1 MRIYSFRSN
10 RHAVSEIVGGIILL
24 LIAVGSFSLIYLF
37 VFPLPAPET
46 DVHVKLIGYVDSE
59 GNATLKHVGG
69 ECILSYKIEVRN
81 ASSNDLYYSR
91 QYKQPWKIG
100 ETIRPPLQTPLLEDK
115 DKVHIIVYTMDTTGS
130 YQEVFNGIL
139 TGNTHEIQVG
149 GTEEIPMLISSLLT
163 NTADEDLIC
172 FNYTIHPSIDA
183 LTYIYN
189 WSIDT
194 VPLTCLLLPFDTND
208 PAVAKDYSGYQKDAI
223 VHGANWQANG
233 VVGGAYTFDGTSD
246 MSLDYCFADS
256 YVDSLTIEL
265 WMKTGESFGTLLS
278 YGRESYCEL
287 GVIKGYMCWSTTTSD
302 GTTDTTGTIRVDDN
316 LWHNIAVTYDA
327 STGQSTIYVD
337 GALDISEIAHTPGSS
352 LGTGTSC
359 SGYLGRGTV
368 EPTWETLLSTSFE
381 TEEEVDCWAVD
392 DERTT
397 ATSHYNFNRQD
408 SYALTPHSGSYS
420 LVGWGDF
427 DPNYVAFNREN
438 IDISVYTN
446 VSISLW
452 YSYDSTETE
461 DAFGCYYADGTS
473 WIPIFEE
480 LAPNIGNGNQLW
492 PYVYAETEVPDYLH
506 DLIIQFWWSTSSSSE
521 YMAIDDLTVTAFPG
535 YGQNFTGSIDE
546 IHVYERALSG
556 EQIYQNYL
564 CTKDGDTSQSVI
576 VSEETIIGE
585 TWMCTVTPNDGT
597 QDDEPEVSNLL
608 TIVSYGGG

>member
-1 MRIYSFRSN
+1 MRRYNFHSRQ
-10 RHAVSEIVGGIILL
+10 HAVSEIVGGIILL
-24 LIAVGSFSLIYLF
+24 LIAVSSFSVIYLF
-37 VFPLPAPET
+37 VFPLPTPET
-46 DVHVKLIGYVDSE
+46 DVHVKLIGYVDSQ

-81 ASSNDLYYSR
+81 ASTNDLYYSH
-91 QYKQPWKIG
+91 QYEQPWKIG
-100 ETIRPPLQTPLLEDK
+100 EIIRPPLQTPLHDAK
-115 DKVHIIVYTMDTTGS
+115 DKVHIIVYTTDTTGG

-149 GTEEIPMLISSLLT
+149 GLGEIPMLISSLLT

-172 FNYTIHPSIDA
+172 FNYTLQPSINA

-189 WSIDT
+189 WSIDD
-194 VPLTCLLLPFDTND
+194 VPLTRMLLPFDTND
-208 PAVAKDYSGYQKDAI
+208 PLVAKDYSGYHHDGM
-223 VHGANWQANG
+223 VHGASWQADG
-233 VVGGAYTFDGTSD
+233 VVGGAFAFDGASNL
-246 MSLDYCFADS
+246 SLDYCFSDS

-287 GVIKGYMCWSTTTSD
+287 GVIKGYLCWSTTAGD
-302 GTTDTTGTIRVDDN
+302 GTVDTMGSIRVDDD
-316 LWHNIAVTYDA
+316 LWHYVAVSYDA
-327 STGQSTIYVD
+327 STGQSAIYAD
-337 GALDISEIAHTPGSS
+337 GALDISENAHAPGGS
-352 LGTGTSC
+352 LGSGTSC
-359 SGYLGRGTV
+359 SGFLGRGTEV
-368 EPTWETLLSTSFE
+368 PSWETLLSTSFE
-381 TEEEVDCWAVD
+381 TQDEVDMWTLD

-397 ATSHYNFNRQD
+397 ATGHHNFNRRD
-408 SYALTPHSGSYS
+408 SSALAPHSGSYS

-427 DPNYVAFNREN
+427 DPNYVAFNRET
-438 IDISVYTN
+438 IDVSVYTN
-446 VSISLW
+446 VSVSLW

-461 DAFGCYYADGTS
+461 DAFGCYYADEAG

-492 PYVYAETEVPDYLH
+492 PYVYAETEIPDYLY
-506 DLIIQFWWSTSSSSE
+506 DLVIQFWWSTSSYYE

-535 YGQNFTGSIDE
+535 FGRNFTGFLDE
-546 IHVYERALSG
+546 IHVYDRALSG

-585 TWMCTVTPNDGT
+585 TWMCTVTPNDGM
-597 QDDEPEVSNLL
+597 QDDEPEVSNTL